1 MKNLQQEH
9 IEITQEVKKAIENLK
24 IVFPAQY
31 GKLYYEA
38 SLARHIELKPDELLT
53 HEMLDEKIVRHII
66 TLSDCADQAITAIET
81 ENKTILASVLQETKK
96 LQQEIQELQKL
107 VYEDS
112 LTKSYNRKWFDDTIL
127 EDNKLSIRESGTIV
141 MVDLNKFKEVNDTYG
156 HVVGDKVLIHV
167 AVKLKECG
175 GRVVRYGGDEFLVI
189 FDSKITSSEIQ
200 QKIENVLRYFDKIH
214 FKVDD
219 ASFKISFAYGMAPFT
234 RGADINRVIEAA
246 DKSMY
251 KDKKKKKK

>member
-1 MKNLQQEH
+1 MNDLEQEH
-9 IEITQEVKKAIENLK
+9 IEITQEVKKTIQNLK

-31 GKLYYEA
+31 SKLYYEA
-38 SLARHIELKPDELLT
+38 SIARHIELKPDEFLT
-53 HEMLDEKIVRHII
+53 HEMLDEKIVRHIL
-66 TLSDCADQAITAIET
+66 TLSDCADKAIEAIET
-81 ENKTILASVLQETKK
+81 KNKTILSAVLAETKK
-96 LQQEIQELQKL
+96 LQSEIQELQKL

-127 EDNKLSIRESGTIV
+127 ESNKLAIRENGTIA
-141 MVDLNKFKEVNDTYG
+141 MVDLNKFKEINDTYG

-167 AVKLKECG
+167 AVKLKESG

-189 FDSKITSSEIQ
+189 FDGKFTSIEINQKMEKI
-200 QKIENVLRYFDKIH
+200 LHYFEKIH

-219 ASFKISFAYGMAPFT
+219 KSFKISFAYGLAPFT
-234 RGADINRVIEAA
+234 RGADIVHVIEAA

-251 KDKKKKKK
+251 QHKKSE